1 MGDSAE
7 PAPALPALPDP
18 NLSVVNLQELARHAP
33 DSNGGGYSSQKRLQE
48 AVLVQQARRNTLRE
62 MAGEGGA
69 EGSGAGSEAADR
81 GSNAAARDG
90 VERETHSPNRQV
102 SPSASVPS
110 HLGTKKC
117 RRRVRPLRQWLHQP
131 PCVPA
136 LQSNLSVVNLTEL
149 ARHQQQPTT
158 STTQKRLNKINTWKK
173 TKAMKEKYGQSE
185 RRASFLSRLL
195 SMLWTNR
202 SYLFV
207 AASVAWLNSRDRLR
221 AEMVRR
227 ARGLGEQAKRMRDKV
242 AAEGLDAGLEVMR
255 TTVVRTWSESVAGY
269 FRSRPRT
276 TFGILVIVAFQITKA
291 IVYFRGKSRRDPRD
305 RLQKYP
311 ASVERK
317 ADTYKTAEEDGVE
330 DGNNGSMTTW
340 RGQNDPDSPLKGASL
355 GASVTS
361 SGSIDDLGEII
372 EHGGLHN
379 LMTELNENGVHF
391 NRKTLQLLR
400 SMRHFAC
407 IGDADSAAIY
417 KEMKHVR
424 FERGQIIVRQGDPV
438 TDGMFIVLRQSHC
451 ARNIYSSDNSSE
463 KDAS

>member
-1 MGDSAE
+1 M
-7 PAPALPALPDP
+7 
-18 NLSVVNLQELARHAP
+18 VNLQELARHAP
-33 DSNGGGYSSQKRLQE
+33 DSNGGGASSQKRLQE

-110 HLGTKKC
+110 HLGTQKMPSKSPSSTSMAASTSL
-117 RRRVRPLRQWLHQP
+117 RPSLP
-131 PCVPA
+131 DP
-136 LQSNLSVVNLTEL
+136 NLSVVNLTEL

-255 TTVVRTWSESVAGY
+255 TTVVRTWSESVSGY

-311 ASVERK
+311 ASERK
-317 ADTYKTAEEDGVE
+317 ADTYKAAEEDGVE

-438 TDGMFIVLRQSHC
+438 TDGMFIVLKGSLTVY
-451 ARNIYSSDNSSE
+451 RNIYSSDDNSSE
-463 KDAS
+463 KTLVQHK